1 MTDTRKMLEM
11 AAKAMGYESR
21 KFVRDK
27 WTLEVLA
34 ILIAYP
40 DSDSVK
46 RNPHTDDGDCL
57 RMIARL
63 GIIVMWTYS
72 ESGEIRSAECS
83 IMKCHGDG
91 FFSREASAS
100 ELLANHNN
108 DPDASL
114 RLCALRCAAMMGEQM

>member
-46 RNPHTDDGDCL
+46 WNPHTDDGDCL
-57 RMIARL
+57 RMIAKLRIDSVWL
-63 GIIVMWTYS
+63 RDRVRCV
-72 ESGEIRSAECS
+72 EPND
-83 IMKCHGDG
+83 GDEDEQML
-91 FFSREASAS
+91 SD
-100 ELLANHNN
+100 HNN
-108 DPDASL
+108 DPAAAL
-114 RLCALRCAAMMGEQM
+114 RLCALRVAAQMGEQM